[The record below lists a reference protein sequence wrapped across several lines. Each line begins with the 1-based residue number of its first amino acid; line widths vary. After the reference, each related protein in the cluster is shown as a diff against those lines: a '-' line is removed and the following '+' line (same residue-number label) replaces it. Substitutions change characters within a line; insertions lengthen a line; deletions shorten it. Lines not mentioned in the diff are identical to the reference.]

1 NIIRPLLFASR
12 NSIEKYALA
21 NHVKWMDDASNF
33 TTDYSRNLIRHR
45 VLPVLKEI
53 NPGLDETIPS
63 TLHRLRGARYFTQRM
78 LADFSAA
85 AMKGDGSDIVI
96 DQTLLMGM
104 KFPDVLLWEIIKE
117 YGFGF
122 DQCEQAIMPHQSG
135 RRFSSATHEL
145 VVDRGRL
152 IVHQLQNREEI
163 SVVIDQPKG
172 FYEASGCAL
181 SLTIEPAPK
190 STINERHV
198 ARLDLA
204 KLDFPLTWRTW
215 KDGDYFSPLGMSGRK
230 KISDFLVDQKTP
242 LHKKPS
248 I

>member
-1 NIIRPLLFASR
+1 
-12 NSIEKYALA
+12 
-21 NHVKWMDDASNF
+21 
-33 TTDYSRNLIRHR
+33 
-45 VLPVLKEI
+45 
-53 NPGLDETIPS
+53 
-63 TLHRLRGARYFTQRM
+63 
-78 LADFSAA
+78 
-85 AMKGDGSDIVI
+85 
-96 DQTLLMGM
+96 
-104 KFPDVLLWEIIKE
+104 
-117 YGFGF
+117 F

-248 I
+248 ITVVESGGRIVWVVGMRIGEHAKITDSTKEILIITHRPSNGVNP